1 MAFTAPLAQA
11 IKFLAE
17 GETPFNDLDICGCDT
32 QEQWKYTVTNG
43 DTICFQ
49 LSSQCDLGDD
59 IILNGS
65 FEDGSDGNFTDSE
78 WTRSV
83 ANVENTNV
91 TRVINTEARCGNYI
105 AYWQNEVSPAF
116 SATITQTYAGG
127 FSIGQLYILTF
138 QLKAFAPVTTNGL
151 ADAFQVT
158 VGGQVYYITPT
169 TSWDTYTIYV
179 TFSSAP
185 SNNNIVFQLNTV
197 SETDI
202 TELYLDCVEMKLVEG
217 CCIKSH
223 INNGDFELGE
233 KLFED
238 IITVATADNW
248 TLGNTASIS
257 DTLGYDGTRCAVL
270 NANGDSIT
278 QENVFPASALI
289 YVKFKAKASSTATL
303 ELSASPTP
311 TLIDTFTITTD
322 WQEFTAEF
330 TNTTDTDILFSQN
343 STNETIYIDDV
354 EVYTIPA
361 LQIEIRDLETESSIV
376 VSTDVLSY
384 TPDAIIACI
393 PVNDIENLFECFEIY
408 LIIEDCEQTL
418 ISEQFT
424 YNPIID
430 SCLKELIWYDNTD
443 YAMGIDYSTGYQ
455 NVIRVKAQ
463 LTNPQ
468 YEKIDY
474 TKSLDGDVSNIT
486 AGKIRKTIELSLDA
500 LPEFIWDRISTMILV
515 SNISYDGVSLCSG
528 ESTEINT
535 QPDKNSRLISGTI
548 LLYPEGEFIAEK
560 SINCS

>member
-1 MAFTAPLAQA
+1 MGFTAPLAQP

-32 QEQWKYTVTNG
+32 REQWKYTVTDG

-49 LSSQCDLGDD
+49 LSSQCDLGED

-65 FEDGSDGNFTDSE
+65 FEDGTDANFADSE

-83 ANVENTNV
+83 FNSELTNV
-91 TRVINTEARCGNYI
+91 RRLINSDAQCGNYI
-105 AYWQNEVSPAF
+105 AFWNNENNTANPA
-116 SATITQTYAGG
+116 SITQTYTDG
-127 FSIGQLYILTF
+127 FSIGQLYILT
-138 QLKAFAPVTTNGL
+138 LKSKLTELNTGNSNSNIL
-151 ADAFQVT
+151 KLT
-158 VGGQVYYITPT
+158 IGGQEYYITPT
-169 TSWDTYTIYV
+169 TSWVEYTIYV
-179 TFSSAP
+179 TFASAP
-185 SNNNIVFQLNTV
+185 SNNDIKIEINTDNPANI
-197 SETDI
+197 S
-202 TELYLDCVEMKLVEG
+202 ELYLDCVEMKLVDG

-223 INNGDFELGE
+223 INNGDFELGQ
-233 KLFED
+233 
-238 IITVATADNW
+238 VAEGEILGTADNW
-248 TLGNTASIS
+248 TLSSSTIS
-257 DTLGYDGTRCAVL
+257 ETGSEDESRCAEL
-270 NANGDSIT
+270 TTIGSSIT
-278 QENVFPASALI
+278 QENILINGDMFLKFRAKCDLGGDLEIYTLPVSALI
-289 YVKFKAKASSTATL
+289 G
-303 ELSASPTP
+303 
-311 TLIDTFTITTD
+311 TFTLNST
-322 WQEFTAEF
+322 WQEFTLAF
-330 TNTTDTDILFSQN
+330 TNTTDTDIELKSATAN
-343 STNETIYIDDV
+343 PILIDDV
-354 EVYTIPA
+354 EIFSIPDVTLEAKEIGSEDTIA
-361 LQIEIRDLETESSIV
+361 ISA
-376 VSTDVLSY
+376 DVLSY
-384 TPDAIIACI
+384 TSDAIIACI
-393 PVNDIENLFECFEIY
+393 PVSDIEDLFECFQIKVTSA
-408 LIIEDCEQTL
+408 DCEQTL
-418 ISEQFT
+418 TTEQFT
-424 YNPIID
+424 YNPVID

-455 NVIRVKAQ
+455 NKIRVKAQ